1 MKIFRGCVQAVRQ
14 LEGVSELLA
23 VTLASKN
30 EETCSGPKQG
40 CSVGLETVSVRLK
53 HGFVQIVRPKQRS
66 YIFPRCSVQSQSMKC
81 QVQI

>member
-40 CSVGLETVSVRLK
+40 CSVGFYVQLETVSVRLK
-53 HGFVQIVRPKQRS
+53 HGFVEIVRRNNEATFFQDAVYRAKA
-66 YIFPRCSVQSQSMKC
+66 
-81 QVQI
+81 